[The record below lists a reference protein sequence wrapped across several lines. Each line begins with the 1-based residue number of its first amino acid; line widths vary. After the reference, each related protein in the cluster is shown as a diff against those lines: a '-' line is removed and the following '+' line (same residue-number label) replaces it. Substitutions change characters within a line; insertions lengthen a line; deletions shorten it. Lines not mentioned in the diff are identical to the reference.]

1 MQNDPWWTCACNGA
15 GPVSTRTCLGAVTCR
30 PHRWNRRNSRVYR
43 PGEESPGR
51 GPRSRRG
58 FTLVELLVVIAIIGV
73 LVALLLPA
81 VQSAREA
88 ARRSE
93 CANNLKQIGLGALHY
108 VDVKKVFP
116 VGLQGPSGLAC
127 STTATPKFPA
137 TNVMVE
143 ILPYIEQEN
152 VYSQFNKNVITNDSY
167 QGATGNVNNPGIT
180 SLAKVTTVA
189 ARVIDAY
196 RCPSSTLAQT
206 ASVSAGTN
214 NVGYVFGLN
223 TYAGSGGTMIYGFY
237 GQSNWTGAAKINNNG
252 LFNIVEHGDVGTSPR
267 SVTDGL
273 SKTLMFGERMHYDPN
288 FDLLYP
294 TYPIATWSGWAW
306 TYPCNSVGDNL
317 GHTAV
322 QINYMIPN
330 GASGNNFINNRL
342 ASWGS
347 FHPTGANFCIAD
359 GSVQFLTED
368 TDLQSV
374 LQPLSTIKGGE
385 VFPMPE
391 DSQ

>member
-1 MQNDPWWTCACNGA
+1 MQNDPWRTCGCNGT
-15 GPVSTRTCLGAVTCR
+15 GPVLTRTCLGAVTCR
-30 PHRWNRRNSRVYR
+30 RHRWNRRNSRVYR
-43 PGEESPGR
+43 PGEESPPR
-51 GPRSRRG
+51 GLRSRPG

-93 CANNLKQIGLGALHY
+93 CANNLKQIGLAALHY

-206 ASVSAGTN
+206 ASVAAGTN

-223 TYAGSGGTMIYGFY
+223 TYAGNGGTLIYKFKEI
-237 GQSNWTGAAKINNNG
+237 SNWT
-252 LFNIVEHGDVGTSPR
+252 VPPR
-267 SVTDGL
+267 STTTACSISSSTEMSESVHARSPTD
-273 SKTLMFGERMHYDPN
+273 
-288 FDLLYP
+288 
-294 TYPIATWSGWAW
+294 
-306 TYPCNSVGDNL
+306 
-317 GHTAV
+317 
-322 QINYMIPN
+322 
-330 GASGNNFINNRL
+330 
-342 ASWGS
+342 
-347 FHPTGANFCIAD
+347 
-359 GSVQFLTED
+359 
-368 TDLQSV
+368 
-374 LQPLSTIKGGE
+374 
-385 VFPMPE
+385 
-391 DSQ
+391 